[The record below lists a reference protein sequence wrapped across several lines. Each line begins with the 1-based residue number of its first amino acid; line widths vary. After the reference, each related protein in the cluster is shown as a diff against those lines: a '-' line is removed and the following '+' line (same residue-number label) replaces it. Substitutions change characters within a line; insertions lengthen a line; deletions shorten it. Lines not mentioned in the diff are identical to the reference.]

1 MAELLRKIKD
11 SVFTYLFRQPEY
23 TRQLYLALHPED
35 TTVTEQDCKIVTLE
49 NIMAGGIYNDLGF
62 QVRDKLLLLVEAQ
75 STFSENLALRLF
87 LYLATTYNQYVNDQ
101 KLDLYASKA
110 VTIPRPELYVIYT
123 GTQKNVP
130 EALNLSTLYGGNG
143 CVENTVRVIKDGKDG
158 DIISQYVRFCQIS
171 DEQRKLH
178 GRTPKAVNEIIRI
191 CLEEGVLAPF
201 LVSREKEVTDMMVNL
216 FDHERVLEI
225 HDYNIEKDAI
235 ENGIRAM
242 VAALKRRG
250 EAEDAITKELM
261 LSFDLPFNVAQ
272 EKTQQYIKQ

>member
-1 MAELLRKIKD
+1 MPELLRKIKD

-35 TTVTEQDCKIVTLE
+35 TSVTEQDCKIVTLE

-62 QVRDKLLLLVEAQ
+62 QVRDRLLLLVEAQ

-87 LYLATTYNQYVNDQ
+87 LYLATTYNQYVNDH
-101 KLDLYASKA
+101 KLDLYSSKA

-123 GTQKNVP
+123 GEQKNVP
-130 EALNLSTLYGGNG
+130 ETLNLSTLYGGNG
-143 CVENTVRVIKDGKDG
+143 CVENIVKVLKDGKDG

-171 DEQRKLH
+171 NEQRKLH
-178 GRTPKAVNEIIRI
+178 GRTSKAVNEIIRI

-216 FDHERVLEI
+216 FDYERVLEI

-242 VAALKRRG
+242 VVALKRRG

-261 LSFDLPFNVAQ
+261 LSFELPFNVAQ